1 MESKW
6 LEDFLLLLETGNFSR
21 AAERRHLSQPAF
33 SRRIQALE
41 DWLGVN
47 LVDRKRKP
55 LAFTP
60 LAQEYQ
66 AEIRSLLNNIYR
78 LRSQMRADDSGMNRI
93 ILATQHTLA
102 TAFVPRLI
110 RRLQGCGFHYAYRLR
125 SANKWDCVSLLMQ
138 GLAHFLVCY
147 ESMSNPA
154 RLYSPTLSRL
164 AVGRDRLRLVSAVRD
179 GSPLHALVPGQP
191 LPMLTYPRDSFLGQV
206 LWDECLPQL
215 MQTVGIETICES
227 AFALGVR
234 ELVVNGLG
242 VAWLP
247 ESLIQTDLEYGV
259 LLALDDIAP
268 CCDLE
273 IVIYTSR
280 HAANA
285 SVQHI
290 WDFLSTH
297 PLNDLLFLKINDL
310 KDI

>member
-41 DWLGVN
+41 DWLGVR

-66 AEIRSLLNNIYR
+66 AEIRNLLNNMYR

-110 RRLQGCGFHYAYRLR
+110 RRLEDFGFNYAYRLR

-147 ESMSNPA
+147 ESVNNPA
-154 RLYSPTLSRL
+154 RLYSTTVSRL
-164 AVGRDRLRLVSAVRD
+164 AVGRDRLRLVSAARD
-179 GSPLHALVPGQP
+179 GAPLHGLTPGQP
-191 LPMLTYPRDSFLGQV
+191 LPMLTYPRDSFLGQI
-206 LWDECLPQL
+206 LWDERLPEL
-215 MQTVGIETICES
+215 MRTVGIETICES

-247 ESLIQTDLEYGV
+247 ESLIRTDLKQGV
-259 LLALDDIAP
+259 LLPLDTISP
-268 CCDLE
+268 SCDLE
-273 IVIYTSR
+273 IVIYTSH
-280 HAANA
+280 HAANPPA
-285 SVQHI
+285 EQI
-290 WDFLSTH
+290 WTFLSGNT
-297 PLNDLLFLKINDL
+297 LDEKLFTP
-310 KDI
+310 

>member
-41 DWLGVN
+41 DWLGVH
-47 LVDRKRKP
+47 LVDRRRKP

-60 LAQEYQ
+60 LALEYQ
-66 AEIRSLLNNIYR
+66 AEIRNLLNNMYR

-110 RRLQGCGFHYAYRLR
+110 RRLQGVGFHYAYRLR
-125 SANKWDCVSLLMQ
+125 SANKSDCVSLLMQ

-147 ESMSNPA
+147 ESMVHPA
-154 RLYSPTLSRL
+154 RLYSPAFSRL
-164 AVGRDRLRLVSAVRD
+164 AVGHDRLRLVSAAQD
-179 GSPLHALVPGQP
+179 GVPVHGLVSGQP

-206 LWDECLPQL
+206 LWDERLPQL

-234 ELVVNGLG
+234 ELVVNGVG

-247 ESLIQTDLEYGV
+247 ESLIRPDLEGGT
-259 LLALDDIAP
+259 LMALDDVSP
-268 CCDLE
+268 PCDLE

-280 HAANA
+280 HAANPC
-285 SVQHI
+285 VQQI
-290 WDFLSTH
+290 WNFLSNCG
-297 PLNDLLFLKINDL
+297 PLF
-310 KDI
+310 